1 MQIRIP
7 VAGLLAL
14 TCAVLLALS
23 EVEGTA
29 QEPQQTPQ
37 EPPPVTFRVEVNY
50 VEVDAI
56 VTDANGNPITDLT
69 QKDFQVLEDG
79 RPQTIS
85 TFSMVNLPV
94 ERAERPLFA
103 DMPIE
108 PDVQTNTTAEGR
120 IYLVV
125 LDDLHVTFSN
135 TPRVRRALTDF
146 FNRNF
151 GVNDLAAVVFTSGR
165 SQDGQDFTNNR
176 RLLIGSVDKFLG
188 RKLRSETLEQL
199 DMANR
204 IGRDPEQRGTP
215 LDPLERE
222 RAQNARTV
230 MDQIEKLAEFMAG
243 VRGRRKALILVSEG
257 ISYNVYDVI
266 TNTSANMVLQETSDA
281 IGAATRGNVAIY
293 GIDPRGLD
301 AFSEAIEIAGVP
313 QDDPSFS
320 PAASLQNTLRLSQE
334 SLRVLAAETGGFAA
348 VNRNDFSDAFTRLVR
363 ENSTYYVLG
372 FYPANERRDGRFRRI
387 EVRVTRPGAQVRS
400 RRGYVAPRG
409 RAPEPP
415 RAAGGAAASPVA
427 TALNEALA
435 SPIALNGIPM
445 SVFAAP
451 YKGTAP
457 NAAIPLVIEMA
468 GRDFRFAEKDGT
480 FNDRI
485 EVSFAAVDTRG
496 NSRGGDKHTLT
507 TTMKPDTVARL
518 RERGFRV
525 VSQID
530 LPPGRYQLRV
540 AAAEEGAARS
550 GSVLYDLEVP
560 DFYKLPFSM
569 SGTTITSG
577 RAQLTPTVLPKTPL
591 SDVLPAPPVAQ
602 REFERGDV
610 IALFTEF
617 YESAT
622 NAPPHGLDF
631 TTTVRA
637 TDGRV
642 VFEDR
647 EERSSSDLQGNAGG
661 HGYRVNIPL
670 EGFAPGAYVVRVEGR
685 SRANAD
691 AVIGKDVL
699 IRVR

>member
-14 TCAVLLALS
+14 TCAAALALS
-23 EVEGTA
+23 EVEGRA
-29 QEPQQTPQ
+29 QEPPQTPQ

-69 QKDFQVLEDG
+69 QKDFQILEDG

-103 DMPIE
+103 DAPIE
-108 PDVQTNTTAEGR
+108 PDVQTNTAAEGR
-120 IYLVV
+120 IYLIV

-135 TPRVRRALTDF
+135 TPRVRRALAEF
-146 FNRNF
+146 VNRNF

-165 SQDGQDFTNNR
+165 GQDGQDFTNNR
-176 RLLIGSVDKFLG
+176 RLLLSAVDKFLG
-188 RKLRSETLEQL
+188 RKLRSEVLE
-199 DMANR
+199 MADQ
-204 IGRDPEQRGTP
+204 IGRPRADDSRSL

-222 RAQNARTV
+222 RAQNARTT
-230 MDQIEKLAEFMAG
+230 MDQVEKLAEFMAG

-257 ISYNVYDVI
+257 ISYNIYDVL
-266 TNTSANMVLQETSDA
+266 TNTSANMVMQETSDA

-293 GIDPRGLD
+293 SIDPRGLD
-301 AFSEAIEIAGVP
+301 AFAEGIEIASAG
-313 QDDPSFS
+313 DDPNTFS
-320 PAASLQNTLRLSQE
+320 PVRAFQDTLRLSQE
-334 SLRVLAAETGGFAA
+334 SLRVLSAETGGFAA
-348 VNRNDFSDAFTRLVR
+348 VNRNDFADAFARLVR

-387 EVRVTRPGAQVRS
+387 DVRVTRPGAQVRS

-409 RAPEPP
+409 RAPEPA
-415 RAAGGAAASPVA
+415 RSAGAAVAPVA

-485 EVSFAAVDTRG
+485 EISFTAVDTRG
-496 NSRGGDKHTLT
+496 TARGGDRHTLT
-507 TTMKPDTVARL
+507 TSMKPDTVERV
-518 RERGFRV
+518 RELGFRV

-530 LPPGRYQLRV
+530 LPPGRYQLRIAV
-540 AAAEEGAARS
+540 AEEGATRS

-569 SGTTITSG
+569 SGVTLTSG
-577 RAQLTPTVLPKTPL
+577 RSTITPTVLPKAPL
-591 SDVLPAPPVAQ
+591 RDVLPAPPVAQ

-610 IALFTEF
+610 LALFTEF
-617 YESAT
+617 YETAT
-622 NAPPHGLDF
+622 NLPPHALDF

-637 TDGRV
+637 GDGRT

-647 EERSSSDLQGNAGG
+647 EERSSSDLQGSAGG

-670 EGFAPGAYVVRVEGR
+670 EGLAPGAYVIRVEGR
-685 SRANAD
+685 SRANTEVA
-691 AVIGKDVL
+691 AGKEVV